1 MAKPGRPRKNVVI
14 KLEPANGSQA
24 VDNGPGPSSW
34 SVPMP
39 NFSDVLLHVS
49 SLVMQGLLLGSTGN
63 YTPTMA
69 KKAVSIAGDLIREV
83 ESQ

>member
-1 MAKPGRPRKNVVI
+1 MAKPGRPRKNVANESQVVDS
-14 KLEPANGSQA
+14 EPLSITA
-24 VDNGPGPSSW
+24 PK
-34 SVPMP
+34 P

-69 KKAVSIAGDLIREV
+69 KKAVSIASDLIREV